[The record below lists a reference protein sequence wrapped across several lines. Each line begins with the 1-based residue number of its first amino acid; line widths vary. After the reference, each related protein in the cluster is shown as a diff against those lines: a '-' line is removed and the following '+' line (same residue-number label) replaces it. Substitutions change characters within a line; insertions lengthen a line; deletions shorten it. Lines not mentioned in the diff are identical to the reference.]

1 MLIARFLLP
10 LSLCLGLL
18 AILLFPLADKAVT
31 GWVTTDLQ
39 LRSRLVAA
47 SADEYLAN
55 AFENQ
60 RMERID
66 AAFTKLAN
74 DKRLIGLAFCNKRGA
89 PEFKNTTLPKDL
101 ICVDPV
107 SVQEIKFEN
116 ISIAG
121 GPVMLASIPFIST
134 ESSGYILVAHDM
146 SFLAKRSAQTK
157 QYALYFT
164 LIVSVIAALITILIA
179 KLTMSGWMAS
189 LKKSL
194 QTGKTPRNLAP
205 EGREL
210 MLEVRQAI
218 HKMEREYKSA
228 SVLNI
233 QWSAHT
239 LYEFVR
245 KKLPSEQLI
254 SVSYR
259 QPYSHHHENGKISCS
274 TPASGLVTALEPI
287 MKACKG
293 TWIAASTGD
302 ADKDVVD
309 DNDCV
314 SVPPDNPAYKLKRLW
329 LEEEE
334 ERGFYA
340 GFANEGIWPLSNI
353 AYIKPRFRSR
363 DWEHYQAVNRKFADA
378 IIAEATSDRP
388 IVFIQDYHFALLP
401 QYIREKLP
409 NALIICFWHIPW
421 PNSEVFGILPWRRE
435 FLSGMLAADI
445 VGFHT
450 RYMCNNF
457 LDCVDSYV
465 ESLIDREH
473 HTVMR
478 GSSICAV
485 RPYPIS
491 IAWPEE
497 PMEPSVAGCRES
509 LFQRLEIMP
518 GTKILLGV
526 ERLDYVKGIPERFRA
541 FELLLEQY
549 PAWPGK
555 VSFVQIASPSRSVIP
570 AYANLSQEIE
580 AQAEKI
586 NERFRTNGWQPIHL
600 LKKNFNP
607 KEVYDFYRAAD
618 ACVVSSLHDGMN
630 LVAKEFIA
638 ARDDNHGILILS
650 QFAGASK
657 ELVDALIINPY
668 DEEGMVSS
676 FLKALKMT
684 DNEQIA
690 RMKSLREQVQSKNVY
705 AWAGK
710 ILGDAANLYNRRQL
724 EDTIEKLNTASENFE
739 YRQRRR
745 HAEG

>member
-10 LSLCLGLL
+10 LLLCLGLL
-18 AILLFPLADKAVT
+18 AIFLIPLADKAVT
-31 GWVTTDLQ
+31 GWVTADLQ
-39 LRSRLVAA
+39 LRSRLVAV
-47 SADEYLAN
+47 SADEYLVN
-55 AFENQ
+55 AFESQKTQ
-60 RMERID
+60 RIS

-74 DKRLIGLAFCNKRGA
+74 DKRLIGLAYCNKTGV
-89 PEFKNTTLPKDL
+89 PEFKSAMLPKG
-101 ICVDPV
+101 ISCADPA
-107 SVQEIKFEN
+107 SIKTAAFEG

-121 GPVMLASIPFIST
+121 GPVMLASIPFVSK
-134 ESSGYILVAHDM
+134 ENPGYVLVAHDM
-146 SFLAKRSAQTK
+146 SFLAKRSAQTR

-189 LKKSL
+189 LVKSL
-194 QTGKTPRNLAP
+194 QTGRVPSNMAP
-205 EGREL
+205 EGRRL
-210 MLEVRQAI
+210 MFEVRQTI
-218 HKMEREYKSA
+218 QKLEREYRSA
-228 SVLNI
+228 SLLNI
-233 QWSAHT
+233 QWSAQT

-254 SVSYR
+254 SISYR
-259 QPYSHHHENGKISCS
+259 QPYSHHHEGGKIAWS

-293 TWIAASTGD
+293 TWIAVATGD

-309 DNDCV
+309 DYDCV

-329 LEEEE
+329 LGEEE

-340 GFANEGIWPLSNI
+340 GFANEGIWPLCNI
-353 AYIKPRFRSR
+353 AYIKPRFRTK

-378 IIAEATSDRP
+378 IVAEAISDRP
-388 IVFIQDYHFALLP
+388 IIFIQDYHFALLP

-421 PNSEVFGILPWRRE
+421 SNSEVFGILPWRRE

-445 VGFHT
+445 IGFHT

-465 ESLIDREH
+465 ESLIDREN
-473 HTVMR
+473 HTIMR
-478 GSSICAV
+478 GNSICAV

-491 IAWPEE
+491 IAWPED
-497 PMEPSVAGCRES
+497 PMEPSVAGCREH
-509 LFQRLEIMP
+509 LFQQLGIMP
-518 GTKILLGV
+518 GTKVLLGV

-541 FELLLEQY
+541 FELLLEQH
-549 PAWPGK
+549 PAWRGK
-555 VSFVQIASPSRSVIP
+555 VSFVQIAAPSRSVIP
-570 AYANLSQEIE
+570 AYANLSREIE
-580 AQAEKI
+580 EQAEKI
-586 NERFRTNGWQPIHL
+586 NTRFCMKGWQPIHL
-600 LKKNFNP
+600 LKKSFSP
-607 KEVYDFYRAAD
+607 KDVYQLYRASD
-618 ACVVSSLHDGMN
+618 VCVVSSLHDGMN
-630 LVAKEFIA
+630 LVAKEFVA
-638 ARDDNHGILILS
+638 ARDDNHGVLILS

-657 ELVDALIINPY
+657 EMIDSIIINPY
-668 DEEGMVSS
+668 DEEGMVTS
-676 FLKALKMT
+676 FLKALDMT
-684 DNEQIA
+684 DDEQVA

-710 ILGDAANLYNRRQL
+710 ILGDAAKLYNRRQL
-724 EDTIEKLNTASENFE
+724 EDTIQRLNTASENIE

>member
-60 RMERID
+60 KTQKID

-74 DKRLIGLAFCNKRGA
+74 DKRLIGLAFCSKSGA
-89 PEFKNTTLPKDL
+89 PQFKNTTLPKDL
-101 ICVDPV
+101 VCKDPV
-107 SVQEIKFEN
+107 LVKDTAFEN
-116 ISIAG
+116 IFIAG
-121 GPVMLASIPFIST
+121 GPVMLAGIPFISS
-134 ESSGYILVAHDM
+134 ENPGYILVAHDM
-146 SFLAKRSAQTK
+146 SFLVKRSAQTK

-164 LIVSVIAALITILIA
+164 LIVSVIAALLTILIA
-179 KLTMSGWMAS
+179 KLTMSGWMTNLIKA
-189 LKKSL
+189 L
-194 QTGKTPRNLAP
+194 QTGRTPHNIAP
-205 EGREL
+205 EGRKL

-218 HKMEREYKSA
+218 QKMEREYKSA

-259 QPYSHHHENGKISCS
+259 QPYSHHHENGKVTWS

-309 DNDCV
+309 DHGCV
-314 SVPPDNPAYKLKRLW
+314 NVPPDNPAYKLKRLW

-340 GFANEGIWPLSNI
+340 GFANEGIWPLCNI
-353 AYIKPRFRSR
+353 AYIKPRFRAK

-421 PNSEVFGILPWRRE
+421 SNSEVFGILPWRRE

-445 VGFHT
+445 IGFHT

-465 ESLIDREH
+465 ESLVDREH
-473 HTVMR
+473 HAVRR
-478 GSSICAV
+478 GNSICAV

-497 PMEPSVAGCRES
+497 PMEPSVAGCREG
-509 LFQRLEIMP
+509 LLQHLEIMP

-541 FELLLEQY
+541 FELLLEKY
-549 PAWPGK
+549 PGWRGK

-580 AQAEKI
+580 DQAKKI
-586 NERFRTNGWQPIHL
+586 NERFCTKGWKPIHL

-630 LVAKEFIA
+630 LVAKEFVA
-638 ARDDNHGILILS
+638 ARDDNHGVLILS

-657 ELVDALIINPY
+657 ELIDAIIINPY
-668 DEEGMVSS
+668 DEEGMISS
-676 FLKALKMT
+676 FLKAIEMT
-684 DNEQIA
+684 DNEQVA
-690 RMKSLREQVQSKNVY
+690 RMRSLREQVQIKNVY

-724 EDTIEKLNTASENFE
+724 EDTIEKLNTASENLE

-745 HAEG
+745 HVEG